1 MEPIFGM
8 SLNGSA
14 KVVRLFLYTM
24 KPIYS
29 VPLRLPSLLLFLVGF
44 MLTGMALGGVLSA
57 VVGSQ
62 IYGLT
67 LEQINAVISNPGPEH
82 TSMLMWL
89 NSISQLTT
97 FLLPAVLFWLMF
109 GGQGV
114 MSFRKPAAIFLF
126 VPVLWILSASPVI
139 DALSWVNDA
148 LIPAGSWLESVALP
162 SEERAMQLTHLF
174 LSSHEQ
180 LGYVP
185 LVFAIALIPAVCE
198 EVVFRGVLQ
207 PLLIKGTGNAHVAIL
222 ISSVLFSAIHL
233 QLYGFL
239 PRLVL
244 GAGLGYL
251 AWWSGS
257 LWAPIIAH
265 FMNNALGIAIYRYT
279 NGSLDAETPV
289 YVQLALLAVF
299 ALLTYF
305 LMKKKM
311 PQLPVQ

>member
-1 MEPIFGM
+1 
-8 SLNGSA
+8 
-14 KVVRLFLYTM
+14 
-24 KPIYS
+24 
-29 VPLRLPSLLLFLVGF
+29 
-44 MLTGMALGGVLSA
+44 
-57 VVGSQ
+57 
-62 IYGLT
+62 
-67 LEQINAVISNPGPEH
+67 
-82 TSMLMWL
+82 
-89 NSISQLTT
+89 
-97 FLLPAVLFWLMF
+97 
-109 GGQGV
+109 
-114 MSFRKPAAIFLF
+114 
-126 VPVLWILSASPVI
+126 VI